1 VAKGVTA
8 DMHILWND
16 LPQYADFAFIALH
29 GGVGEN
35 GSIQGA
41 LEMLGIPYN
50 GSGVLTSSLCIDKHK
65 TNRFLD
71 AHGIATPQHLL
82 LNRTDWHAT
91 RDISLPFNYPV
102 ILKPHDSGCSHSVTR
117 AGDALTLYEAIDA
130 YFENTDSDYVFI
142 EELIQGMELTIGCI
156 GNEKPCALPPSQ
168 ALAQENIL
176 SIKEKFLPGG
186 GENQTPAPL
195 PEHIT
200 TWIQSEIETVY
211 THLNCKGYARI
222 DCFYQSAD
230 MSPTDEDRLVII
242 EVNTLPGMTP
252 ATCIFHQAAEI
263 GMRPMEFIE
272 TIITLGQKQHMRS
285 WKQPDAT
292 NTAYETSV
300 PKNQK
305 QESSS
310 L

>member
-1 VAKGVTA
+1 
-8 DMHILWND
+8 
-16 LPQYADFAFIALH
+16 
-29 GGVGEN
+29 
-35 GSIQGA
+35 
-41 LEMLGIPYN
+41 
-50 GSGVLTSSLCIDKHK
+50 
-65 TNRFLD
+65 
-71 AHGIATPQHLL
+71 
-82 LNRTDWHAT
+82 
-91 RDISLPFNYPV
+91 
-102 ILKPHDSGCSHSVTR
+102 
-117 AGDALTLYEAIDA
+117 
-130 YFENTDSDYVFI
+130 
-142 EELIQGMELTIGCI
+142 
-156 GNEKPCALPPSQ
+156 
-168 ALAQENIL
+168 
-176 SIKEKFLPGG
+176 
-186 GENQTPAPL
+186 
-195 PEHIT
+195 
-200 TWIQSEIETVY
+200 
-211 THLNCKGYARI
+211 
-222 DCFYQSAD
+222 